1 VITQTLLQ
9 LTSAVASIDRVKTS
23 SNITS
28 RRFNALA
35 LG

>member
-9 LTSAVASIDRVKTS
+9 LTSAVASIGRVKTS